1 MLTER
6 RVMRVEGVEEVE
18 EVEEV
23 EVWIKIKGVE
33 IS

>member
-1 MLTER
+1 
-6 RVMRVEGVEEVE
+6 MRVEGVEEVEVVE

>member
-1 MLTER
+1 L
-6 RVMRVEGVEEVE
+6 RVEEVEVVE

-23 EVWIKIKGVE
+23 EVGIKIKGVE